1 MTDAD
6 ADSQAADSPER
17 PGFFK
22 RWGGFL
28 IRWTVAIV
36 GIVWVVNGL
45 TLRDRAYVLVDDAQG
60 QPLVLDIALA
70 APFEEGRPV
79 VYYDPSTDEAVH
91 VPAEQLVS
99 GPDPDTLATVHDG
112 VATTLDLA
120 AMRLEERPDA
130 RRGELPQITR
140 VWAFTPDAGDAAGR
154 VFEVPVDEWAG
165 RIEVRVPQPLVRTGL
180 ISMVRD
186 ARPWVMALAFAV
198 FPITLVSTGLR
209 WWRLMEPLGIAIGL
223 RRAFVLNLVGLFY
236 NSFMLGN
243 TGGDV
248 IKAFY
253 AARHAGRGKKT
264 AAWLSVFV
272 DRVIGLIVLLVM
284 GGLAAGIQYA
294 ITADRDSAVSV
305 ACLQVATVS
314 AALLTASALG
324 AFVLMH
330 GPTRRVIRRRAG
342 IDKVI
347 EKTEPSS
354 DGLRGRVR
362 GKVREGVH
370 STFDVL
376 DAYVHAP
383 RRVVEACLLTVP
395 VHGAVIV
402 ASMLAGVALGLP
414 IPWPYYFVCVPVI
427 VLSGSIPISPQGAG
441 VMEFFAVL
449 LTRPQGA
456 TVAQAFV
463 LALCIRALHIF
474 WNLAGGVFVFRGGYS
489 QPTEADPDALSDPD
503 ANPGHAGNVHLHDTP
518 AIEHD
523 GGGPTQASGSDR
535 TDAEEPPEVRQPGAT
550 TASA

>member
-6 ADSQAADSPER
+6 AETPPADLPER
-17 PGFFK
+17 PGLIK
-22 RWGGFL
+22 RWGGFVL
-28 IRWTVAIV
+28 RWTIAIV
-36 GIVWVVNGL
+36 GIVWVVSGL
-45 TLRDRAYVLVDDAQG
+45 TLRDRVYVLADAG
-60 QPLVLDIALA
+60 DGLVVLDAALA
-70 APFEEGRPV
+70 APLTDGGPV
-79 VYYDPSTDEAVH
+79 LYEDPDTDETV
-91 VPAEQLVS
+91 QTSFDRLVS
-99 GPDPDTLATVHDG
+99 GPDPNALDVVHDG
-112 VATTLDLA
+112 MPTTLDLA
-120 AMRLEERPDA
+120 AMRLVERPDA
-130 RRGELPQITR
+130 RRGELPQITQ
-140 VWAFTPDAGDAAGR
+140 VWAYTPKDTDAANQ
-154 VFEVPVDEWAG
+154 VFEVPPNEWAG
-165 RIEVRVPQPLVRTGL
+165 RIDLRVPQPLVRTGL

-186 ARPWVMALAFAV
+186 ARPWVLALAFLV
-198 FPITLVSTGLR
+198 FPVTLICTGLR
-209 WWRLMEPLGIAIGL
+209 WWRLMDPLGIAIGL

-272 DRVIGLIVLLVM
+272 DRLIGLLVLLVM

-294 ITADRDSAVSV
+294 ITPDRDSAVAI
-305 ACLQVATVS
+305 ACLQVATAS
-314 AALLTASALG
+314 AAVLSLSTAG
-324 AFVLMH
+324 MFVLMH
-330 GPTRRVIRRRAG
+330 GPTRRLIRRRAG
-342 IDKVI
+342 IDRVI
-347 EKTEPSS
+347 EATEPAPE
-354 DGLRGRVR
+354 GLRGKVR

-370 STFDVL
+370 GVFDVL
-376 DAYVHAP
+376 SAYAHHP
-383 RRVVEACLLTVP
+383 RRVVEASLLTVP

-474 WNLAGGVFVFRGGYS
+474 WNLVGGVFVFRGGYS
-489 QPTEADPDALSDPD
+489 QPTQSDPD
-503 ANPGHAGNVHLHDTP
+503 ADVAQVRAVTV
-518 AIEHD
+518 
-523 GGGPTQASGSDR
+523 R
-535 TDAEEPPEVRQPGAT
+535 EP
-550 TASA
+550 ASASAAA